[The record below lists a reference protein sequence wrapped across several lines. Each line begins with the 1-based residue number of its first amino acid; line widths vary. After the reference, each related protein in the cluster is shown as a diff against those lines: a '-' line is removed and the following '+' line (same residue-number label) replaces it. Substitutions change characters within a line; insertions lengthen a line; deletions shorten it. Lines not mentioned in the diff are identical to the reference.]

1 MNRRRSTPRRGIEL
15 LHDPGVNKSTAF
27 TEAERDALGLRGL
40 LPPRIFSLE
49 DQQRRVMENFDRKES
64 DLERYI
70 FLVALQDRNETLF
83 YRTLVDHIERLLP
96 IIYTPRVGEAC
107 RRFGHIFRRPRGLYI
122 SLADRGRVATL
133 LRNWPEPDVR
143 VIVVTDGERILGMG
157 DLGAYGMGIPIGKL
171 SLYTACAGIHPNQ
184 CLPVMLDVGTDNEE
198 LLQDSLYIGLVQR
211 RVRGADY
218 EELVEEFVLAV
229 QDAFPRC
236 LIQFEDFATRN
247 ALGLLQRYRDR
258 VCMFNDD
265 IQGTAAV
272 VLASVLASER
282 VTGRKLMEEQLLFLG
297 AGKAATGIASL
308 VAAAM
313 VGRGVSDT
321 EARSRCR
328 MVDVAG
334 LVTTGRPDLA
344 EYLRPFAADLPPTGF
359 LGAVESLRPTVLVG
373 ASGAGG
379 AFTEPVVR
387 MMARMH
393 ERPVI
398 LALSNPTDHSECTAE
413 QAYQWTGGRG
423 LFASGSPFGPV
434 TVNGRIHV
442 PAQANNAY
450 IFPGMGLGVT
460 LAGAS
465 RVSEG
470 MFAAAAAE
478 LGSLVSDE
486 DLARGT
492 LLPPLST
499 IREVSARIAQVV
511 IDVARRDGSV
521 SGEVPADQDAGCD
534 VPAGVFQLC
543 LTPLR
548 RHGG

>member
-1 MNRRRSTPRRGIEL
+1 MNDRRRAPGRMRRGIDL
-15 LHDPGVNKSTAF
+15 LHDPALNKSTAF
-27 TEAERDALGLRGL
+27 TDAERDALGLRGL
-40 LPPRIFSLE
+40 LPPRIFSIE
-49 DQQRRVMENFDRKES
+49 EQQRRVMENFDRKES

-70 FLVALQDRNETLF
+70 FLLALQDRNETLF

-96 IIYTPRVGEAC
+96 IVYTPTVGEAC
-107 RRFGHIFRRPRGLYI
+107 RRFGHIFRRPRGLYV
-122 SLADRGRVATL
+122 SAADRGRVATL
-133 LRNWPEPDVR
+133 LRNWSEPDVR

-184 CLPVMLDVGTDNEE
+184 CLPVLLDVGTDNEE

-218 EELVEEFVLAV
+218 DALVEEFVLAV
-229 QDAFPRC
+229 QEVFPRC

-247 ALGLLQRYRDR
+247 ALGLLDRYRDR

-282 VTGRKLMEEQLLFLG
+282 ISGRKLTEERLLFLG
-297 AGKAATGIASL
+297 AGAAATGIASL

-313 VGRGVSDT
+313 VAGGISET
-321 EARSRCR
+321 EARNRCR
-328 MVDVAG
+328 LVDIAG
-334 LVTTGRPDLA
+334 LVTTGRADLPDFQ
-344 EYLRPFAADLPPTGF
+344 RPFAADGVAPTDF
-359 LGAVESLRPTVLVG
+359 LGAVELLRPSILVG

-379 AFTEPVVR
+379 AFTEPVLR
-387 MMARMH
+387 AMAGLH
-393 ERPVI
+393 KRPVI

-413 QAYQWTGGRG
+413 QAYRWTMGRG
-423 LFASGSPFGPV
+423 IFASGSPFGPV
-434 TVNGRIHV
+434 SLNGQIHV

-450 IFPGMGLGVT
+450 VFPGMGLGVT

-465 RVSEG
+465 RVTEE

-478 LGSLVSDE
+478 LASLVTDE
-486 DLARGT
+486 DLVRGT
-492 LLPPLST
+492 LLPPLHT
-499 IREVSARIAQVV
+499 IREVSARIARTVV
-511 IDVARRDGSV
+511 DVARRDGS
-521 SGEVPADQDAGCD
+521 AT
-534 VPAGVFQLC
+534 AGVSVESDAAIRESMYQ
-543 LTPLR
+543 PVYSSYV
-548 RHGG
+548 